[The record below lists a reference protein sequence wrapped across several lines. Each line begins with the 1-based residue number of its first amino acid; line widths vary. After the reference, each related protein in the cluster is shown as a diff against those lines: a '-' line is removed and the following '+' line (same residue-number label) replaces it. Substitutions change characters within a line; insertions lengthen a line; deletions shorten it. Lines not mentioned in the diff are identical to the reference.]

1 VSSFL
6 PALAGASFGYW
17 VIRGRPDTLQLTLS
31 ACATGI
37 LTTVTV
43 EDIIPESHRGREIA
57 MATFAFVGWFTL
69 RTLLF
74 IYLK

>member
-1 VSSFL
+1 MSSFL

-31 ACATGI
+31 AFATGI
-37 LTTVTV
+37 LTI